1 MEVHNYHLVKPSSS
15 SFFVTISA
23 GDVQAVKMVNRKRKS
38 QEIISISSY
47 SSQEYWESRYQDP
60 KGFHEWYC
68 SYDNLK
74 PLLEM
79 NLTLEDS
86 VLEIGCGDSPLLT
99 GMLAAGHTGK
109 LHAIDFS
116 DSIIKKVIEDHPK
129 STPSSNKIEYLV
141 MDARNLTYDSDVWDA
156 VIDKGTLDAMLCDKE
171 TGLSNA
177 RELIEE
183 ACRVL
188 NKISG
193 KMCFISHIQ
202 VETSEFNDWMQNC
215 VLPVLDNY
223 RSNLWKVEA
232 HTGSTS
238 NEQNSPTVYIISSK
252 PRKLTR
258 GSLHSCVVEM
268 KVLSHSD
275 DDDEEVNDEE

>member
-1 MEVHNYHLVKPSSS
+1 
-15 SFFVTISA
+15 
-23 GDVQAVKMVNRKRKS
+23 MVNRKRKLLDEVS
-38 QEIISISSY
+38 KESY

-68 SYDNLK
+68 SYENLR

-79 NLTLEDS
+79 NITKENS

-129 STPSSNKIEYLV
+129 STASSNRIDYLV
-141 MDARNLTYDSDVWDA
+141 MDARALTYDNDDWDS

-177 RELIEE
+177 KELISE

-188 NKISG
+188 KKSSG
-193 KMCFISHIQ
+193 KICFISHIQ
-202 VETSEFNDWMQNC
+202 VETSEFNDWMQEC
-215 VLPVLDNY
+215 VLPVLDNH
-223 RSNLWKVEA
+223 RSYLWKVEA
-232 HTGSTS
+232 HSGSTS

-252 PRKLTR
+252 PRRFTR
-258 GSLHSCVVEM
+258 GALHSGVVEM

-275 DDDEEVNDEE
+275 DDEDEEENDEE